1 MSLRRLSIASAK
13 AGVSPLRQDLSPK
26 AAKAKAD
33 RDLAYAK
40 TDRRSSMKAENQRH
54 KRAAVKAGVSTAGKD
69 YDHKRQKYVS
79 VASNRGNEGKGTKSE
94 G

>member
-1 MSLRRLSIASAK
+1 MSIRRLSIAAAK
-13 AGVSPLRQDLSPK
+13 AGVSPFRQDLSPK

-40 TDRRSSMKAENQRH
+40 TDRRSSMKAENQRLR
-54 KRAAVKAGVSTAGKD
+54 RAAVKAGRDIRGKD
-69 YDHKRQKYVS
+69 YDHKRQTFVDEG
-79 VASNRGNEGKGTKSE
+79 SNRGNEGKGTKSE